1 MRTRLLCLLAL
12 LAMGFC
18 IAARPGLAGQ
28 DADKAKDE
36 AAIGKQAE
44 AFIDA
49 FQRGDAKTLAAFWAP
64 DGDYTDETGHNVKGR
79 EALQKIFEE
88 FFAENKDLKLRIE
101 SKSLRFVTPDVA
113 IEDGTTFV
121 MTPDGSPPSRA
132 RFTIVHVKKDGQ
144 WLFSS
149 VRDAPFSAPNNYRQL
164 RGLEWALGDWTSEN
178 EKGMGGRLSL
188 AWTDNQNFITGTFT
202 QTVNNISVGSAT
214 HWIGWD
220 PVDKRVRSWIFDAAG
235 GFGEG
240 AWTRDGNKW
249 LIKLENVRRDGTKS
263 SGTAVV
269 THIDAETIALQLKDR
284 TVAGKPMDDTPEVKL
299 KRVK

>member
-1 MRTRLLCLLAL
+1 MRTRLLGLPALLAL
-12 LAMGFC
+12 GFC
-18 IAARPGLAGQ
+18 ITARPGWADQ
-28 DADKAKDE
+28 DKDTAREE
-36 AAIGKQAE
+36 AAIQKQAE

-49 FQRGDAKTLAAFWAP
+49 FQRGDAKTLAGFWAR

-79 EALQKIFEE
+79 EALQKTFEE

-113 IEDGTTFV
+113 IEDGTTLV

-144 WLFSS
+144 WQFSS
-149 VRDAPFSAPNNYRQL
+149 VRDAPFSAPNNYRNL

-220 PVDKRVRSWIFDAAG
+220 PADKRVRSWIFDAAG

-240 AWTRDGNKW
+240 AWTRDGDKW
-249 LIKLENVRRDGTKS
+249 LIKMENVRRDGKKATQ
-263 SGTAVV
+263 TAVV
-269 THIDAETIALQLKDR
+269 MHVDNETLILQLKDR
-284 TVAGKPMDDTPEVKL
+284 TLDGKPMDDTPEVKL
-299 KRVK
+299 KRIK

>member
-1 MRTRLLCLLAL
+1 MRLRLLCLLAWS
-12 LAMGFC
+12 AMGFC
-18 IAARPGLAGQ
+18 ITAQPALAAQ
-28 DADKAKDE
+28 DTDKAKEE
-36 AAIGKQAE
+36 AAIQKQAE

-49 FQRGDAKTLAAFWAP
+49 FQRGDAKTLAGFWAP
-64 DGDYTDETGHNVKGR
+64 DGDYTDETGNNVKGR
-79 EALQKIFEE
+79 EALQKTFQE
-88 FFAENKDLKLRIE
+88 FFTENKDLKLRIE

-121 MTPDGSPPSRA
+121 TTPDGSPPSRA
-132 RFTIVHVKKDGQ
+132 RFTIVHVKKDGE

-149 VRDAPFSAPNNYRQL
+149 VRDAPFSAPNNYRNL

-220 PVDKRVRSWIFDAAG
+220 PMDKRVRSWIFDAAG

-240 AWTRDGNKW
+240 AWTRDGDKW
-249 LIKLENVRRDGTKS
+249 LIKMENVRRDGKKTT
-263 SGTAVV
+263 GTAVV
-269 THIDAETIALQLKDR
+269 THVDNETLSLQLKDR
-284 TVAGKPMDDTPEVKL
+284 TLDGKAVPDTPEVKL
-299 KRVK
+299 KRIK